1 MVTVSWWVMRHF
13 VGPETLYSL
22 LGREGLDNFR
32 ASLGDND
39 TIHNVQW
46 TDGEA
51 GDYCDKLLYLT
62 TFSLLILGWIVLTLA
77 LLVFLADKIVNKL
90 LCCRLCTGIKDHVDG
105 ERGEEDERVQL
116 RSKQTIEY

>member
-1 MVTVSWWVMRHF
+1 MRHF
-13 VGPETLYSL
+13 VGPDTLYSL
-22 LGREGLDNFR
+22 LGRQGLDTFR

-39 TIHNVQW
+39 TIHHVQW
-46 TDGEA
+46 TDPDSEA

-62 TFSLLILGWIVLTLA
+62 TFSLLISGWIVLTLA
-77 LLVFLADKIVNKL
+77 LLVFLADKIINKL
-90 LCCRLCTGIKDHVDG
+90 LCCRLCIGIKDDVDG